1 MLRNIKIG
9 DNLLT
14 RGGEIVVVSEVD
26 TGKRFPVRYTHTS
39 GDNHDVSI
47 EGHYYGAS
55 QPNKYDIVK
64 IVTSELLQLTK
75 ADNVSE
81 IPDSPKPIID
91 IIDPTIYS
99 TDSATA
105 ESLTSVEPVKYIESR
120 TIYNLGHIITLP
132 NGTQLYQSN
141 TGHIQLIS
149 QPGAPI

>member
-1 MLRNIKIG
+1 MLQHVKVG
-9 DNLLT
+9 DILKNRAGLLAT
-14 RGGEIVVVSEVD
+14 
-26 TGKRFPVRYTHTS
+26 
-39 GDNHDVSI
+39 
-47 EGHYYGAS
+47 
-55 QPNKYDIVK
+55 IVK
-64 IVTSELLQLTK
+64 IAHDPYFPILYKTSSGNEYSVTIEGNYYAEVTTT
-75 ADNVSE
+75 
-81 IPDSPKPIID
+81 SPLD
-91 IIDPTIYS
+91 IIDPTIYN

>member
-1 MLRNIKIG
+1 MLQHVKVG
-9 DNLLT
+9 DVLKNRAGQLVT
-14 RGGEIVVVSEVD
+14 
-26 TGKRFPVRYTHTS
+26 
-39 GDNHDVSI
+39 
-47 EGHYYGAS
+47 
-55 QPNKYDIVK
+55 IVK
-64 IVTSELLQLTK
+64 IDHDPGFPILYKTPSGYGYSVTIEGRFYSE
-75 ADNVSE
+75 
-81 IPDSPKPIID
+81 DSVEYAYD

-120 TIYNLGHIITLP
+120 TIYSLGHIITLP